1 MLLMYINTC
10 FGVKANRLSLIIPA
24 IRWKDRVQIVQC
36 KIFHNISLSAQIKKQ
51 LKSELECC

>member
-1 MLLMYINTC
+1 MYINTC
-10 FGVKANRLSLIIPA
+10 FGVKANRLLLIIPA

-36 KIFHNISLSAQIKKQ
+36 KIFHNISLSTQIKKQ